1 MQNTVYECK
10 QNGEVFFSSLCVT
23 SFRFGNYPANGLVTE
38 QPQYSVVVCI
48 FHILQNTEIQLISN
62 DLRLIFTYSLLLAS
76 PCIFHCG
83 RHTFA
88 VMMLDLGT
96 DIYTVSKLLGHREL
110 STTQIYAKVLDKNK
124 QAAVAKIPDIF

>member
-1 MQNTVYECK
+1 M
-10 QNGEVFFSSLCVT
+10 FRRSPSL
-23 SFRFGNYPANGLVTE
+23 FDKY
-38 QPQYSVVVCI
+38 I
-48 FHILQNTEIQLISN
+48 FPDIHSPSCTNETIKRWV
-62 DLRLIFTYSLLLAS
+62 LRAGIHKDIT
-76 PCIFHCG
+76 FHCG